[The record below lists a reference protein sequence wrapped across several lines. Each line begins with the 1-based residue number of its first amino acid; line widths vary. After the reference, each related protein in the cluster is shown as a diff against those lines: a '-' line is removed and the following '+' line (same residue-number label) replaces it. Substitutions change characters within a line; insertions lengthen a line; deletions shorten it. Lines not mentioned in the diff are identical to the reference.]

1 MKCNKDE
8 AQRAKGIAKKKF
20 KARDLQGARKFAFKA
35 QTFFLGLEGIDQM
48 IATFDI
54 YLASEGKV
62 TGEKD

>member
-1 MKCNKDE
+1 
-8 AQRAKGIAKKKF
+8 
-20 KARDLQGARKFAFKA
+20 LQGARKFAFKA

-62 TGEKD
+62 TREKD